1 MFVLSQVPKSGPGA
15 PNIANGREC
24 ASLKTNLI
32 TIAILLIV
40 MYRLFW
46 VGLAQPWTPAHI
58 AGLVLMPVG
67 LIFLVVAR
75 LQLGRAFSVQAK
87 ATQLVTSGLY
97 ARIRNPIYIFG
108 CVALAG
114 VILWFNRPL
123 LLLVFLLI
131 VPVQI
136 WRAGKEA
143 KILRE
148 RFGADYDEYRKKTW
162 F

>member
-1 MFVLSQVPKSGPGA
+1 M
-15 PNIANGREC
+15 C
-24 ASLKTNLI
+24 
-32 TIAILLIV
+32 
-40 MYRLFW
+40 RLFW
-46 VGLAQPWTPAHI
+46 VGSALPWSPAHM
-58 AGLVLMPVG
+58 AGLILMPIG

-108 CVALAG
+108 SLALAG

-131 VPVQI
+131 VPMQI
-136 WRAGKEA
+136 WRASKET
-143 KILRE
+143 KVLRE
-148 RFGADYDEYRKKTW
+148 RFGAAYDEYRKKTW